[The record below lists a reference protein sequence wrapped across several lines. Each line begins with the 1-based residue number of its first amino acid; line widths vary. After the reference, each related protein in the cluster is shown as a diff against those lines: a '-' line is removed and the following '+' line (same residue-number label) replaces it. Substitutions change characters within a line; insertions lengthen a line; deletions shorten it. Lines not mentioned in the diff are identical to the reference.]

1 MELLQNLLLAFSV
14 ASEPVNLLYCVVGVL
29 FGIVI
34 GSLPGLGPSA
44 GIAILLPLTYGMTP
58 VAGIIML
65 AKNWID
71 INRLLAVANA
81 NRSAGYFDPMRQVLI
96 MAGLSTLGAFLL
108 GLGLAMP
115 KQTAGRIREQ
125 ALIAADRKR
134 EAEIASRV
142 AEAKHTEPQ

>member
-1 MELLQNLLLAFSV
+1 M
-14 ASEPVNLLYCVVGVL
+14 ASATLSAVKVL
-29 FGIVI
+29 KVI
-34 GSLPGLGPSA
+34 LSILGA
-44 GIAILLPLTYGMTP
+44 LVLI
-58 VAGIIML
+58 AGIIML

-96 MAGLSTLGAFLL
+96 MAGLSTLRAFLL